1 MSKSNVLA
9 ELPDQLASPSAL
21 NKLIATLRY
30 VDLVR
35 YNNRLEEKR
44 FSQRNLKKDCHVRKF
59 SSFCAIFVIEKE
71 NYPVFALVTSLF

>member
-21 NKLIATLRY
+21 NKLIAILRY

-44 FSQRNLKKDCHVRKF
+44 FSQCNLKKDCHVRKF
-59 SSFCAIFVIEKE
+59 STF
-71 NYPVFALVTSLF
+71 

>member
-21 NKLIATLRY
+21 NKFIAILKY

-35 YNNRLEEKR
+35 YNNGLE
-44 FSQRNLKKDCHVRKF
+44 KKD
-59 SSFCAIFVIEKE
+59 
-71 NYPVFALVTSLF
+71 LVNVT